1 MLSTYVFA
9 NSDQRQDAETVLS
22 RHGYHAWCGDIG
34 QQHRVLVVDHPYAYL
49 PRVND
54 LLRKAC
60 PKMPLPG
67 LGASSDTSPP
77 SRELDALELRRLG
90 EGRCQLPGQD
100 TRGGSSALVSL

>member
-9 NSDQRQDAETVLS
+9 NSDQRQDAETVLR

-49 PRVND
+49 PRVNN

-60 PKMPLPG
+60 PTMPLPG

-77 SRELDALELRRLG
+77 SRGLDALELAALGGGPMPAPRARHSRR
-90 EGRCQLPGQD
+90 
-100 TRGGSSALVSL
+100 

>member
-9 NSDQRQDAETVLS
+9 NSDQRQGAETVLR

-60 PKMPLPG
+60 PTMPPRA
-67 LGASSDTSPP
+67 GASSDTP
-77 SRELDALELRRLG
+77 RRVGLDALELTALGGAPVPAPRARHSRL
-90 EGRCQLPGQD
+90 
-100 TRGGSSALVSL
+100 